1 MNRGVDSFDI
11 RINIDTVRKHM
22 NIFSA
27 LTVFH
32 LSLENTGNMIVGV
45 DMQHEVTSGYVTIF
59 ALFYIDIVR

>member
-1 MNRGVDSFDI
+1 MNV
-11 RINIDTVRKHM
+11 
-22 NIFSA
+22 FSA